1 MSLNI
6 TEMLVV
12 VEGMACFIPSR
23 NKELKAL
30 ERQKRQ
36 IRQWREGNV
45 VDLRLEVL

>member
-23 NKELKAL
+23 NKELKA
-30 ERQKRQ
+30 QKRQ